1 MEKELPMYYK
11 VGLMIVKSRKELLR
25 GKLTELVSLSVK
37 VMGRL

>member
-11 VGLMIVKSRKELLR
+11 VGLNDSEVQERIAK